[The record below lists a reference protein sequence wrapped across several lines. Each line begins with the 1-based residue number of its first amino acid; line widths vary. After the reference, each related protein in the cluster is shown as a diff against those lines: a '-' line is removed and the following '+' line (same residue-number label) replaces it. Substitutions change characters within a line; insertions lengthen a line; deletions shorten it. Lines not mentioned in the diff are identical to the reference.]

1 MEKMQMMT
9 LDKTTNYPTHLNAVK
24 NALVTAMQYQ
34 QNLVKQIKDV
44 ESQIHER
51 ISLFFR

>member
-1 MEKMQMMT
+1 MMT

-24 NALVTAMQYQ
+24 NALVTVMQYQ
-34 QNLVKQIKDV
+34 QNLVKEIK
-44 ESQIHER
+44 EAEGHIHEH